1 MNKRENN
8 IKKIMLLLLDNNK
21 PITIKGFS
29 GMLNVSSK
37 TIRNYLDDAEYNFKQ
52 LGVEL
57 IRKPNVGSFID
68 LDDRQRLS
76 IKKSITKE
84 EIDENYC
91 YSSTYRQKYILET
104 LFENR
109 YTYTI
114 QLFSDDLYCS
124 KNTIMSDLV
133 VVEEWLKSYDI
144 TLKRK
149 RNQGLWI
156 EGNEKSIRSAMMSLF
171 FKSNKQNKD
180 KSEEYSDVNEL
191 DYRIDYINY
200 KKLKQFFRNLDIIK
214 IQKIVQKSEK
224 KLEYFFTDQ
233 AFIDLIAHIA
243 IVLQRVKVDKKINAN
258 ISKFDFLKDKN
269 EYTIASEIKED
280 LAKEFKIE
288 IPDEESIYICL
299 HMLGAK
305 IQEDIYNEDLEA
317 LINSQKN
324 IYVDTAKE
332 IIKLISE
339 ILQKDLT
346 YDKLLLASLMIH
358 LRQTLVRL
366 KFGLEFRNPMLK
378 RIKKEYTNVF
388 GATWACN
395 SIFEEKFNISINED
409 EIGYITLHI
418 AVAIER
424 LSKKIKTTVVCS
436 SGIGTSQLVANR
448 LKRQIEDIQIMRIVP
463 LGKLDQN
470 VINESD
476 LIISTVP
483 INKDSNKIIRVSNL
497 VDEID
502 VQKVKKYISS
512 VKKYSGDLED
522 DKLIKTILDKK
533 FCFIDDGEK
542 SYLETIKYYASK
554 VENSGSVKKG
564 FCNNVIERE
573 LKSSTVIGNGISIPH
588 STSDFVISPKVCII
602 KLKNPILWND
612 ENIYLIVMLAL
623 KFKDIDITKKFFKYL
638 YSVFDNI
645 ELIKRIRKS
654 SSNEEILQ
662 LIIDEYKNA

>member
-8 IKKIMLLLLDNNK
+8 IKKIMLLLLDSNK

-29 GMLNVSSK
+29 DILNVSSK
-37 TIRNYLDDAEYNFKQ
+37 TIRNYLDDAKYNFKQ

-68 LDDRQRLS
+68 LDDEQRLS
-76 IKKSITKE
+76 IKKNITKE

-114 QLFSDDLYCS
+114 QLFADDLYCS

-133 VVEEWLKSYDI
+133 VAEEWLKSYDI

-149 RNQGLWI
+149 QNQGLWI

-171 FKSNKQNKD
+171 SKSGKQDKD
-180 KSEEYSDVNEL
+180 EYEEYSDINEL

-200 KKLKQFFRNLDIIK
+200 KKLKRFFRNLDIIK

-224 KLEYFFTDQ
+224 KLGYFFTDQ

-243 IVLQRVKVDKKINAN
+243 IVLQRVKVDKKIRTN

-269 EYTIASEIKED
+269 EYIIANEVKED
-280 LAKEFKIE
+280 LAKAFKIE

-305 IQEDIYNEDLEA
+305 IQEDIYNEDLES
-317 LINSQKN
+317 LINSQKD

-346 YDKLLLASLMIH
+346 YDKLLLASLTIH

-424 LSKKIKTTVVCS
+424 LSKKIKTTIVCS

-448 LKRQIEDIQIMRIVP
+448 LKRKIEDIQIMRIVP
-463 LGKLDQN
+463 LGNLDQN

-497 VDEID
+497 VDEVDI
-502 VQKVKKYISS
+502 QKVKKYISC

-554 VENSGSVKKG
+554 VENSDFVKKG

-588 STSDFVISPKVCII
+588 STSDFVISPKICII
-602 KLKNPILWND
+602 KLKKPILWND
-612 ENIYLIVMLAL
+612 ENIYLIVILAL

-638 YSVFDNI
+638 YSVFDNT
-645 ELIKRIRKS
+645 ELIEKIRKS

>member
-8 IKKIMLLLLDNNK
+8 IKKIMLLLLDSNK

-29 GMLNVSSK
+29 DILNVSSK
-37 TIRNYLDDAEYNFKQ
+37 TIRNYLDDAKYNFKQ

-68 LDDRQRLS
+68 LDDEQRLS
-76 IKKSITKE
+76 IKKNITKE

-114 QLFSDDLYCS
+114 QLFADDLYCS

-133 VVEEWLKSYDI
+133 VAEEWLKSYDI
-144 TLKRK
+144 TLRRK
-149 RNQGLWI
+149 QNQGLWI

-171 FKSNKQNKD
+171 SKSGKQDKD
-180 KSEEYSDVNEL
+180 ESEEYSDINEL

-224 KLEYFFTDQ
+224 KLGYFFTDQ

-243 IVLQRVKVDKKINAN
+243 IVLQRVKVDKKIRAN

-269 EYTIASEIKED
+269 EYIIANEVKED
-280 LAKEFKIE
+280 LAKAFKIE

-305 IQEDIYNEDLEA
+305 IQEDIYNEDLES
-317 LINSQKN
+317 LINSQKD

-346 YDKLLLASLMIH
+346 YDKLLLASLTIH

-378 RIKKEYTNVF
+378 RIKKET
-388 GATWACN
+388 
-395 SIFEEKFNISINED
+395 KM
-409 EIGYITLHI
+409 
-418 AVAIER
+418 
-424 LSKKIKTTVVCS
+424 KK
-436 SGIGTSQLVANR
+436 
-448 LKRQIEDIQIMRIVP
+448 
-463 LGKLDQN
+463 
-470 VINESD
+470 
-476 LIISTVP
+476 
-483 INKDSNKIIRVSNL
+483 
-497 VDEID
+497 
-502 VQKVKKYISS
+502 
-512 VKKYSGDLED
+512 
-522 DKLIKTILDKK
+522 
-533 FCFIDDGEK
+533 
-542 SYLETIKYYASK
+542 
-554 VENSGSVKKG
+554 
-564 FCNNVIERE
+564 
-573 LKSSTVIGNGISIPH
+573 
-588 STSDFVISPKVCII
+588 
-602 KLKNPILWND
+602 
-612 ENIYLIVMLAL
+612 
-623 KFKDIDITKKFFKYL
+623 
-638 YSVFDNI
+638 
-645 ELIKRIRKS
+645 
-654 SSNEEILQ
+654 
-662 LIIDEYKNA
+662 